1 MSGDAERPDGTPAA
15 GDARARTTLVLGETS
30 HDDACRRLADE
41 GSPRAYRVRAS
52 ADAPSGRCCAS
63 VDDLYDTG
71 VYDDLALSE
80 AGIAVSD
87 TIENLDAAESSD
99 LVVCVDGLPR
109 PTDEPGRRQLVQFL
123 HAVTHRVGTANGRCH
138 AHLAVDAD
146 DDLAAVV
153 APLFETVVD
162 ADGETEA

>member
-1 MSGDAERPDGTPAA
+1 MSGDVERPDGTPAV
-15 GDARARTTLVLGETS
+15 GDAREGTTLVLGETN
-30 HDDACRRLADE
+30 HDDACRRLAGE
-41 GSPRAYRVRAS
+41 GSHRAYRIRAS
-52 ADAPSGRCCAS
+52 ADAPGGRCCAS

-87 TIENLDAAESSD
+87 TIANLNVTESSD

-109 PTDEPGRRQLVQFL
+109 PTDDADCQQLVQFL
-123 HAVTHRVGTANGRCH
+123 HAITHRVGTADGSCH
-138 AHLAVDAD
+138 VHLAVDAH

-153 APLFETVVD
+153 EPLFETVVD
-162 ADGETEA
+162 ASP